1 MKLWMIYGLS
11 WLIAPSWLIG
21 FLLGICL
28 VKITNRKRTIGTLR
42 MDRSDPNEAPYLF
55 LELNRDGMRE
65 IEKRKIVSFKVDLKN
80 YGARN

>member
-1 MKLWMIYGLS
+1 MKFWMICVIS
-11 WLIAPSWLIG
+11 WLVG
-21 FLLGICL
+21 FLLGISL
-28 VKITNRKRTIGTLR
+28 AQIKNRKKAIGTLR

-65 IEKRKIVSFKVDLKN
+65 IEKGKIVSFKVDLRD

>member
-1 MKLWMIYGLS
+1 MKFWMICVIS
-11 WLIAPSWLIG
+11 WLVG
-21 FLLGICL
+21 FLLGISL
-28 VKITNRKRTIGTLR
+28 AQIKNRKRAIGTLR

-65 IEKRKIVSFKVDLKN
+65 IEKRKIVSFNVDLRN